1 MLNTLY
7 PGSTC
12 NDNQPVFSSML
23 QKNNLSSDKDE
34 KNDNPDDE
42 SISHLKSYRLLQI
55 GKEYL
60 KTEGLYLCHKVRKT
74 KWLN

>member
-12 NDNQPVFSSML
+12 NDNQPSLSSML
-23 QKNNLSSDKDE
+23 QKNNLGSDKEE
-34 KNDNPDDE
+34 KKENSDDE
-42 SISHLKSYRLLQI
+42 SLSHLKSYRLLQI

-60 KTEGLYLCHKVRKT
+60 KTEGLYLCNKVIKA
-74 KWLN
+74 